1 MASPP
6 RIVRETRQPNSLSGN
21 RRVNVTPNGAVST
34 DNPEATDPYRLTISM
49 RDPPHHA
56 VVLSLHDKPPTPSE
70 GGGGWEEV
78 TMPRR
83 PSVLIWKG
91 RGLMKMSMSVV
102 IDEMLAD
109 QSVYGDAY
117 TKLVRLWRPEGSS
130 DPARDDTREP
140 PVLKLAAKGD
150 VVPYKN
156 LAWVLAQIEWGDA
169 TGNDDGAR
177 TQQILVLTFTEF
189 RADVRL
195 QPGGPSKKGSRT
207 QPYKV
212 KKGEKLAQI
221 ARRYGI
227 TAKELGALQ
236 KPPIK
241 DSRNVEGKMIVV
253 PIGKSTHGKS

>member
-1 MASPP
+1 MPSPP
-6 RIVRETRQPNSLSGN
+6 RIVRETRQPNSLSGS
-21 RRVNVTPNGAVST
+21 RRVQGTANGAVST
-34 DNPEATDPYRLTISM
+34 DSPEATDPYRLTISM

-78 TMPRR
+78 SMPRR

-91 RGLMKMSMSVV
+91 RGLMKMTMSVV

-130 DPARDDTREP
+130 NPAHDDTSEP

-156 LAWVLAQIEWGDA
+156 LAWVLGQLEWGEA

-195 QPGGPSKKGSRT
+195 QPGGSKTRTRT

-212 KKGEKLAQI
+212 KAGEKLAQI

-241 DSRNVEGKMIVV
+241 DSRNVEGKTIVV
-253 PIGKSTHGKS
+253 PIGKPKHGKS